1 MRDAVARWP
10 ALQRSECSGLPARHR
25 ARQGRRMIGHAQL
38 PVPQR
43 PREMVRAQTITFRR
57 IMASRDIAGTFRHN
71 SPLPPPPWITVI
83 FSEASDVFVG

>member
-10 ALQRSECSGLPARHR
+10 ALQRSECSGLPAWHR

-38 PVPQR
+38 PVHQR

-71 SPLPPPPWITVI
+71 SPLPPPPPM
-83 FSEASDVFVG
+83 DYGDLL